1 MRIAHIADTHV
12 GFSAY
17 RRSDPV
23 TGMNQRE
30 VDIYQAFERLVDSI
44 ISKRPDVVL
53 HSGDLFDSVRP
64 SNRALS
70 VVLEQLLR
78 LSAAKIPVVL
88 IAGNHS
94 TPRLKETGSVFRL
107 FEHIEGVTAFY
118 TPGMHRLEM
127 GDLTITGFPHQDK
140 ESMVEALQ
148 NWKRGRSRYEV
159 GMLHAGIQGLTR
171 YSMGEANELNLPS
184 SLLNLE
190 ADYIALGHF
199 HDKEQITENAWY
211 SGSLERLSFAE
222 AGQEKGY
229 MLIDLE
235 RDKKEFIKLRSR
247 PMYSLG
253 PFKAKGKEAGALQ
266 EELASALGSIEMEG
280 SIVRLVVEEVPAA
293 IYRSLDLNG
302 LRAMGEKA
310 VHLELKTEVVQGT
323 DAVQWRS
330 TSFGSLDQEFQS
342 YLSQVPVEGVDK
354 DDMRRRGLEY
364 LRREAGE

>member
-17 RRSDPV
+17 RRSDPE

-30 VDIYQAFERLVDSI
+30 VDVYQAFERLVDSLI
-44 ISKRPDVVL
+44 TKRPDVVL

-78 LSAAKIPVVL
+78 LSDASIPVVL

-107 FEHIEGVTAFY
+107 FEHIKGVTPFY
-118 TPGMHRLEM
+118 TPGMHRLDL
-127 GDLTITGFPHQDK
+127 GDLTVTAFPHQDK
-140 ESMVEALQ
+140 ESMVNALQ
-148 NWKRGRSRYEV
+148 SWKRGHSRYEV

-199 HDKEQITENAWY
+199 HDREQITDNAWY

-229 MLIDLE
+229 NLVDLE
-235 RDKKEFIKLRSR
+235 RDRKEFVRLPTR

-253 PFKAKGKEAGALQ
+253 PFKAKGKEANVLQ
-266 EELASALGSIEMEG
+266 DELMAALGSVKVEG
-280 SIVRLVVEEVPAA
+280 SIVRLVVKDVPAA
-293 IYRSLDLNG
+293 LYRSLDLNA
-302 LRAMGEKA
+302 LRAMAEKA
-310 VHLELKTEVVQGT
+310 VHLDLNLEIVQGA

-330 TSFGSLDQEFQS
+330 TTFGSLDQEFEA

-354 DDMRRRGLEY
+354 EELRRRGLDY
-364 LRREAGE
+364 LGKEAGE

>member
-1 MRIAHIADTHV
+1 MRIAHIADSHV

-17 RRSDPV
+17 RRSDPE

-30 VDIYQAFERLVDSI
+30 VDVYRAFEDLVDSI
-44 ISKRPDVVL
+44 LSKRPDVVL

-78 LSAAKIPVVL
+78 LSEAKIPVVL

-107 FEHIEGVTAFY
+107 FEHIDGVHAFY
-118 TPGMHRLEM
+118 TPGMHRLEL
-127 GDLTITGFPHQDK
+127 GDLTITAFPHQDK
-140 ESMVEALQ
+140 DSMVEALQ

-190 ADYIALGHF
+190 VDYIALGHF
-199 HDKEQITENAWY
+199 HDREQITENAWY
-211 SGSLERLSFAE
+211 CGSLERLSFAE
-222 AGQEKGY
+222 AGQDKGY
-229 MLIDLE
+229 MLVDLE
-235 RDKKEFIKLRSR
+235 RGRKDFVRLPSR

-253 PFKAKGKEAGALQ
+253 PFKAKGKEAAVLQ
-266 EELASALGSIEMEG
+266 DELVSALGSVPVEG
-280 SIVRLVVEEVPAA
+280 SIVRLVVDDVPAA
-293 IYRSLDLNG
+293 LYRSLDLNA
-302 LRAMGEKA
+302 LRAMADKA
-310 VHLELKTEVVQGT
+310 VHLELKFEIVQGT

-330 TSFGSLDQEFQS
+330 TTFGSMDQEFQS
-342 YLSQVPVEGVDK
+342 YLSQVPVEGIDK
-354 DDMRRRGLEY
+354 EELRRRGLEY
-364 LRREAGE
+364 LEKEDGE

>member
-17 RRSDPV
+17 RRSDPE

-30 VDIYQAFERLVDSI
+30 VDVYQAFERLVDSL

-78 LSAAKIPVVL
+78 LSDASIPVVL

-107 FEHIEGVTAFY
+107 FEHIKGVTPFY
-118 TPGMHRLEM
+118 TPGMHRLDL
-127 GDLTITGFPHQDK
+127 GDLTVTAFPHQDK
-140 ESMVEALQ
+140 ESMVNALQ
-148 NWKRGRSRYEV
+148 SWKRGHSRYEV

-199 HDKEQITENAWY
+199 HDREQITENAWY

-229 MLIDLE
+229 NLVDLE
-235 RDKKEFIKLRSR
+235 RDRKEFVRLPTR

-253 PFKAKGKEAGALQ
+253 PFKAKGKEANVLQ
-266 EELASALGSIEMEG
+266 DELMAALGSVKVEG
-280 SIVRLVVEEVPAA
+280 SIVRLVVKDVPAA
-293 IYRSLDLNG
+293 LYRSLDLNA
-302 LRAMGEKA
+302 LRAMAEKA
-310 VHLELKTEVVQGT
+310 VHLDLNLEIVQGT

-330 TSFGSLDQEFQS
+330 TTFGSLGQEFEA

-354 DDMRRRGLEY
+354 DELRRRGLDY
-364 LRREAGE
+364 LGKEAGE

>member
-1 MRIAHIADTHV
+1 MRIAHVADSHV

-78 LSAAKIPVVL
+78 LSEASIPVVL

-107 FEHIEGVTAFY
+107 FEHIKGVSAFY
-118 TPGMHRLEM
+118 TPGAHRLEL
-127 GDLTITGFPHQDK
+127 GDLTITAFPHQDK
-140 ESMVEALQ
+140 GSMVEALQ
-148 NWKRGRSRYEV
+148 HWKRGHSRYEV
-159 GMLHAGIQGLTR
+159 GMLHSGIQGLTR

-184 SLLNLE
+184 SLLNLD

-199 HDKEQITENAWY
+199 HDREQITENAWY

-229 MLIDLE
+229 MLVDLE
-235 RDKKEFIKLRSR
+235 RDKKDFVKLPSR

-253 PFKAKGKEAGALQ
+253 PFKAKGKEAGVLQ
-266 EELASALGSIEMEG
+266 EELVAALSSVPVEG
-280 SIVRLVVEEVPAA
+280 SMVRLVVDAVPSAL
-293 IYRSLDLNG
+293 YRSLDLNA
-302 LRAMGEKA
+302 LRAMAEKA
-310 VHLELKTEVVQGT
+310 VHLELKFEIVQGS

-330 TSFGSLDQEFQS
+330 TTFGSLDQEFEA

-354 DDMRRRGLEY
+354 EDLRRRGLQY
-364 LRREAGE
+364 LKREDEG

>member
-17 RRSDPV
+17 RRSDPQ

-30 VDIYQAFERLVDSI
+30 VDIYQAFERLVDSL
-44 ISKRPDVVL
+44 ISKRPDAVL

-78 LSAAKIPVVL
+78 LSEADIPVVL

-107 FEHIEGVTAFY
+107 FEHIKGVSAFY
-118 TPGMHRLEM
+118 TPGMHRLEI
-127 GDLTITGFPHQDK
+127 GDLTVTAFPHQEK
-140 ESMVEALQ
+140 ESMIEALKG
-148 NWKRGRSRYEV
+148 WKRGRGRYEV
-159 GMLHAGIQGLTR
+159 GMLHAGIQGLSK
-171 YSMGEANELNLPS
+171 YSLGEANELNLPS

-199 HDKEQITENAWY
+199 HDHEQITENAWY

-222 AGQEKGY
+222 AAQEKGY
-229 MLIDLE
+229 MLVDLE
-235 RDKKEFIKLRSR
+235 RDRKEFVRLPTR

-253 PFKAKGKEAGALQ
+253 PFKARGKEAAVLQ
-266 EELASALGSIEMEG
+266 NELATALASVPLEG
-280 SIVRLVVEEVPAA
+280 SIVRLKVDDVPAA
-293 IYRSLDLNG
+293 LYRSLDLNT
-302 LRAMGEKA
+302 LRAMAEKA
-310 VHLELKTEVVQGT
+310 VHYELKAEIVQGT

-330 TSFGSLDQEFQS
+330 TTFGSLEQEFQS
-342 YLSQVPVEGVDK
+342 YLSQVPVEGMDK
-354 DDMRRRGLEY
+354 DELRRRGLEY
-364 LRREAGE
+364 LEREGEE

>member
-17 RRSDPV
+17 RRSDPE

-30 VDIYQAFERLVDSI
+30 VDIYLAFERLVDSI
-44 ISKRPDVVL
+44 ISRQPDAVL

-78 LSAAKIPVVL
+78 LSDENIPVVL

-107 FEHIEGVTAFY
+107 FEHIKGVHAFY
-118 TPGMHRLEM
+118 APGMHRLEL
-127 GDLTITGFPHQDK
+127 GDLTVTAFPHQDK
-140 ESMVEALQ
+140 ETMVEALQ
-148 NWKRGRSRYEV
+148 GWKRGRSRYEV

-199 HDKEQITENAWY
+199 HDREQITENAWY
-211 SGSLERLSFAE
+211 CGSLERLSFAE
-222 AGQEKGY
+222 AGQDKGY
-229 MLIDLE
+229 MMVDLE
-235 RDKKEFIKLRSR
+235 RGSKDFIKLPSR
-247 PMYSLG
+247 PMHSLG
-253 PFKAKGKEAGALQ
+253 PFKAKGKEATALQ
-266 EELASALGSIEMEG
+266 DELEAALASVRTEG
-280 SIVRLVVEEVPAA
+280 SMVRLVVDDVPAA
-293 IYRSLDLNG
+293 LYRSLDLNA
-302 LRAMGEKA
+302 LRALADKA
-310 VHLELKTEVVQGT
+310 VHLELKFEIVQGV
-323 DAVQWRS
+323 DAVQSRS
-330 TSFGSLDQEFQS
+330 ASFGSMDQEFQA

-354 DDMRRRGLEY
+354 EELRRRGLEY
-364 LRREAGE
+364 LEREDAE

>member
-17 RRSDPV
+17 RRSDPE

-30 VDIYQAFERLVDSI
+30 VDVYQAFERLVDSL
-44 ISKRPDVVL
+44 ISKRPDAVL

-78 LSAAKIPVVL
+78 LSEEDIPVVL

-107 FEHIEGVTAFY
+107 FEHIKGVYAFY
-118 TPGMHRLEM
+118 APGMHRLEL
-127 GDLTITGFPHQDK
+127 GDMTVTAFPHQDK
-140 ESMVEALQ
+140 EPMVEALQ
-148 NWKRGRSRYEV
+148 NWKRGRSRFEV

-199 HDKEQITENAWY
+199 HDHERITENAWY

-229 MLIDLE
+229 MLVDLE
-235 RDKKEFIKLRSR
+235 HGKKEFVVLPAR
-247 PMYSLG
+247 PMHSLG
-253 PFKAKGKEAGALQ
+253 PFNAKGKDAAGLQ
-266 EELASALGSIEMEG
+266 EELASALSSLRLEG
-280 SIVRLVVEEVPAA
+280 SIVRLKVEDVPAA
-293 IYRSLDLNG
+293 LYRSLDLNA
-302 LRAMGEKA
+302 LHAMAEKA
-310 VHLELKTEVVQGT
+310 IHLELKFEIVQGS

-330 TSFGSLDQEFQS
+330 ASFGSMDQEFDS
-342 YLSQVPVEGVDK
+342 YLSQVPVEGMDK
-354 DDMRRRGLEY
+354 GELRRRGLDY
-364 LRREAGE
+364 LRRERGE

>member
-1 MRIAHIADTHV
+1 MRVAHIADSHV

-17 RRSDPV
+17 RRSDPD

-30 VDIYQAFERLVDSI
+30 VDVYQAFERLVDSI

-78 LSAAKIPVVL
+78 LSAEKIPVVL

-107 FEHIEGVTAFY
+107 FEHIDGVSAFY
-118 TPGMHRLEM
+118 TPGMHRLEL
-127 GDLTITGFPHQDK
+127 GDLTITAFPHQDK

-148 NWKRGRSRYEV
+148 SWKRGRSRYEV

-211 SGSLERLSFAE
+211 SGSLERMSFAE

-229 MLIDLE
+229 MLVDLE
-235 RDKKEFIKLRSR
+235 RDKRDFVKLPSR

-266 EELASALGSIEMEG
+266 EELATALRSVPMDGSL
-280 SIVRLVVEEVPAA
+280 VRLVVDDVPSAL
-293 IYRSLDLNG
+293 YRSLDLNA
-302 LRAMGEKA
+302 LRAMGDKA
-310 VHLELKTEVVQGT
+310 VHLELKFDIVQGS

-330 TSFGSLDQEFQS
+330 TSFGALDQEFET

-354 DDMRRRGLEY
+354 EELRRRGLEY
-364 LRREAGE
+364 LRREGKE

>member
-17 RRSDPV
+17 RRSDPE

-30 VDIYQAFERLVDSI
+30 VDVYQAFERLVDSLI
-44 ISKRPDVVL
+44 TKRPDVVL

-78 LSAAKIPVVL
+78 LSDASIPVVL

-107 FEHIEGVTAFY
+107 FEHIKGVTPFY
-118 TPGMHRLEM
+118 TPGMHRLDL
-127 GDLTITGFPHQDK
+127 GDLTVTAFPHQDK
-140 ESMVEALQ
+140 ESMVNALQ
-148 NWKRGRSRYEV
+148 SWKRGHSRYEV

-199 HDKEQITENAWY
+199 HDREQITENAWY

-229 MLIDLE
+229 NLVDLE
-235 RDKKEFIKLRSR
+235 RDRKEFVRLPTR

-253 PFKAKGKEAGALQ
+253 PFKAKGKEANVLQDELMAAL
-266 EELASALGSIEMEG
+266 SSVKVEG
-280 SIVRLVVEEVPAA
+280 SIVRLVVKDVPAA
-293 IYRSLDLNG
+293 LYRSLDLNA
-302 LRAMGEKA
+302 LRAMAEKA
-310 VHLELKTEVVQGT
+310 VHLDLNLEIVQGT

-330 TSFGSLDQEFQS
+330 TTFGSLGQEFEA

-354 DDMRRRGLEY
+354 DELRRRGLDY
-364 LRREAGE
+364 LGKEAGE

>member
-1 MRIAHIADTHV
+1 
-12 GFSAY
+12 
-17 RRSDPV
+17 
-23 TGMNQRE
+23 MNQRE
-30 VDIYQAFERLVDSI
+30 VDVYQAFERLVDSLI
-44 ISKRPDVVL
+44 TKRPDVVL

-78 LSAAKIPVVL
+78 LSDRNIPVVL

-118 TPGMHRLEM
+118 TPGMHRLEL
-127 GDLTITGFPHQDK
+127 GDLTVTAFPHQDK
-140 ESMVEALQ
+140 GSMVEALQ
-148 NWKRGRSRYEV
+148 GWKRGRGRYEV

-211 SGSLERLSFAE
+211 CGSLERLSFAE

-229 MLIDLE
+229 MLVDLE
-235 RDKKEFIKLRSR
+235 KGGKEFVRLPVR

-253 PFKAKGKEAGALQ
+253 PFKAKGKDAGSLQ
-266 EELASALGSIEMEG
+266 EELVSALGSIPLEG
-280 SIVRLVVEEVPAA
+280 SIVRLVVEDVPAA
-293 IYRSLDLNG
+293 IYRSLDLNA
-302 LRAMGEKA
+302 LRTIAEKA
-310 VHLELKTEVVQGT
+310 VHLEPKFEVVQGT

-330 TSFGSLDQEFQS
+330 ASFGSMDQEFQS
-342 YLSQVPVEGVDK
+342 YLSRVPVEGIDK
-354 DDMRRRGLEY
+354 EELRRRGLEY
-364 LRREAGE
+364 LRGGDGE

>member
-17 RRSDPV
+17 RRSDPQ

-30 VDIYQAFERLVDSI
+30 VDIYQAFQRMVDSL

-78 LSAAKIPVVL
+78 LSEAGIPVVL

-107 FEHIEGVTAFY
+107 FEHIEGVSAFY
-118 TPGMHRLEM
+118 TPGMHRLEL
-127 GDLTITGFPHQDK
+127 GDLTVTAFPHQDK

-148 NWKRGRSRYEV
+148 GWKRGRGRYEV

-199 HDKEQITENAWY
+199 HDREQITENAWY
-211 SGSLERLSFAE
+211 SGSSERLSFAE
-222 AGQEKGY
+222 AGQDKGY
-229 MLIDLE
+229 MLVDLE
-235 RDKKEFIKLRSR
+235 RDRKEFIKLQSR

-266 EELASALGSIEMEG
+266 DGLAAALASVPMEG
-280 SIVRLVVEEVPAA
+280 SMVRLVVDDVPAA
-293 IYRSLDLNG
+293 LYRSLDLNA
-302 LRAMGEKA
+302 LRAMADRA
-310 VHLELKTEVVQGT
+310 VHLELKFEIVQGT
-323 DAVQWRS
+323 DAVQWR
-330 TSFGSLDQEFQS
+330 TTTFGSLDQEFQS
-342 YLSQVPVEGVDK
+342 YLSQVPVEGADK
-354 DDMRRRGLEY
+354 DELRRRGLQY
-364 LRREAGE
+364 LEKEDGE

>member
-1 MRIAHIADTHV
+1 MRIVHIADSHV

-17 RRSDPV
+17 RRSDPE

-30 VDIYQAFERLVDSI
+30 VDIYQAFDRLVDSI
-44 ISKRPDVVL
+44 ISKRPDAVL

-78 LSAAKIPVVL
+78 LSEAKIPVVL

-118 TPGMHRLEM
+118 TPGMHRLEL
-127 GDLTITGFPHQDK
+127 GDLTITCFPHQDK

-148 NWKRGRSRYEV
+148 TWKRGRGRYEV

-199 HDKEQITENAWY
+199 HDHEQITENAWY
-211 SGSLERLSFAE
+211 CGSLERLSFAE

-229 MLIDLE
+229 MLVDLE
-235 RDKKEFIKLRSR
+235 RDKKDFIRLPSR

-266 EELASALGSIEMEG
+266 EELTVALRSVPIEG
-280 SIVRLVVEEVPAA
+280 SMVRLVIDDVPAA
-293 IYRSLDLNG
+293 LYRSLDLNA
-302 LRAMGEKA
+302 LRSMADKA
-310 VHLELKTEVVQGT
+310 VHLELKFEIVQGS

-330 TSFGSLDQEFQS
+330 TSFGSLDQEFET

-354 DDMRRRGLEY
+354 DDLRRRGLQY
-364 LRREAGE
+364 LRKEDKE

>member
-17 RRSDPV
+17 RRSDPE

-30 VDIYQAFERLVDSI
+30 VDVYQAFERLVDSLI
-44 ISKRPDVVL
+44 TKRPDVVL
-53 HSGDLFDSVRP
+53 HSGDLFASVRP

-78 LSAAKIPVVL
+78 LSDASIPVVL

-107 FEHIEGVTAFY
+107 FEHIKGVTPFY
-118 TPGMHRLEM
+118 TPGMHRLDL
-127 GDLTITGFPHQDK
+127 GDLTVTAFPHQDK
-140 ESMVEALQ
+140 ESMVNALQ
-148 NWKRGRSRYEV
+148 SWKRGHSRYEV

-199 HDKEQITENAWY
+199 HDREQITENAWY

-229 MLIDLE
+229 NLVDLE
-235 RDKKEFIKLRSR
+235 RDRKEFVRLPTR

-253 PFKAKGKEAGALQ
+253 PFKAKGKEANVLQ
-266 EELASALGSIEMEG
+266 DELMAALGSVKVEG
-280 SIVRLVVEEVPAA
+280 SIVRLVVKDVPAA
-293 IYRSLDLNG
+293 LYRSLDLNA
-302 LRAMGEKA
+302 LRAMAEKA
-310 VHLELKTEVVQGT
+310 VHLDLNLEIVQGT

-330 TSFGSLDQEFQS
+330 TTFGSLGQEFEA

-354 DDMRRRGLEY
+354 DELRRRGLDY
-364 LRREAGE
+364 LGKEAGE

>member
-12 GFSAY
+12 GYSAY
-17 RRSDPV
+17 RRSDPE

-30 VDIYQAFERLVDSI
+30 VDIYQAFERLVDSL

-78 LSAAKIPVVL
+78 LSEANVPVVL

-107 FEHIEGVTAFY
+107 FEHIKGVTAFY
-118 TPGMHRLEM
+118 TPGMHRLEL

-148 NWKRGRSRYEV
+148 NWKRGRGRFEV

-199 HDKEQITENAWY
+199 HDREQITDNAWF
-211 SGSLERLSFAE
+211 SGSSERLSFAE
-222 AGQEKGY
+222 AGQDKGY
-229 MLIDLE
+229 LLVDLE
-235 RDKKEFIKLRSR
+235 RHKKEFIKLPSR

-253 PFKAKGKEAGALQ
+253 PIKAKGKEAGALQ
-266 EELASALGSIEMEG
+266 DELAAALGSVRLEG
-280 SIVRLVVEEVPAA
+280 SLVRLVVEDVPAA
-293 IYRSLDLNG
+293 LYRSLDLNA
-302 LRAMGEKA
+302 LRAMAEKA
-310 VHLELKTEVVQGT
+310 VHLELKFEIVQGS

-330 TSFGSLDQEFQS
+330 TSFGSLDQEFET

-354 DDMRRRGLEY
+354 DELRRRGLEY
-364 LRREAGE
+364 LGRGDKE